1 MEFIELTANDYI
13 LKFNLNDIDQGYK
26 YTREIFNQICR
37 KYPNKTFVALPT
49 EVDILQMTEEEL
61 ELVKGRIE
69 EILEEMK
76 MKKESESL

>member
-1 MEFIELTANDYI
+1 
-13 LKFNLNDIDQGYK
+13 
-26 YTREIFNQICR
+26 
-37 KYPNKTFVALPT
+37 
-49 EVDILQMTEEEL
+49 MTEEEL